1 MATTTAPP
9 PTDAVSIV
17 LWKGGTVDVPPSTLT
32 VEHRF
37 VQALW
42 RQTFRRDFPYTRID
56 IPTNLSSELHDSLVR
71 QARSIDNLHPG
82 LYTLW
87 VFIRLDGQDFW
98 ARTQEL
104 NVIPPE
110 GTRSGVWPVYR
121 PE

>member
-1 MATTTAPP
+1 MPTVTTPP
-9 PTDAVSIV
+9 SNSTRIV
-17 LWKGGTVDVPPSTLT
+17 LWKGGVVDVPPHTLT
-32 VEHRF
+32 IEHRF
-37 VQALW
+37 VRALW
-42 RQTFRRDFPYTRID
+42 QEVLRREFPPTRVE
-56 IPTNLSSELHDSLVR
+56 IPVGFSEPLHDSLVR